1 MTTELSVPAPRR
13 RAIDSNLR
21 IELFHVLK
29 LESHTSV
36 TLPAIIVG
44 LAGAVAIVY
53 VTTRIGHTPAL
64 PAASE
69 PDAIETTGVSLV
81 K

>member
-1 MTTELSVPAPRR
+1 
-13 RAIDSNLR
+13 
-21 IELFHVLK
+21 LK